1 MTTTQV
7 PETAAP
13 STVGFTAATSPVE
26 TTAPTTPVRDPAR
39 VAEPTVAVH
48 GVSKWFGTKVAVSDV
63 TCSFG
68 PGITGVLGPNGA
80 GKTTLL
86 RMITGLLC
94 PSEGTVSVFGKDPRK
109 DTSVYRRIGFVPED
123 DAVYGHLST
132 RQLVRYAAQLSRCDA
147 SDRAINAAIARVN
160 MQDAA
165 DRPIAE
171 YSKGMRQRAKVAAAL
186 VNDPDFLVLDEPL
199 NGADPTQRAV
209 LIGIFHELA
218 DAGRTIIVSSH
229 VLAEVERLTD
239 RVITILDGKVAAAG
253 HIRAIRA
260 AMSHIPHKVRI
271 DADDP
276 RIIAKAL
283 LDVPAVLGIHFV
295 DGGLEVETS
304 NLAAL
309 GTALPAISIERS
321 VRVTRFEPVDVSLES
336 VFRHLLS
343 IRR

>member
-1 MTTTQV
+1 MVTTQV
-7 PETAAP
+7 HVPAAA
-13 STVGFTAATSPVE
+13 GRDG
-26 TTAPTTPVRDPAR
+26 TTAPTGSTAPRDPSR
-39 VAEPTVAVH
+39 VAQPTVAVH

-86 RMITGLLC
+86 RIITGMLR
-94 PSEGTVSVFGKDPRK
+94 PSEGSVSIFGSDPRK
-109 DTSVYRRIGFVPED
+109 DPSVYRRIGFVPED

-132 RQLVRYAAQLSRCDA
+132 RELVRYAAQLSRCDA
-147 SDRAINAAIARVN
+147 SDQAVNAAIARVN
-160 MQDAA
+160 MQAAA
-165 DRPIAE
+165 DRPIAQ

-186 VNDPDFLVLDEPL
+186 VNNPDFLVLDEPL
-199 NGADPTQRAV
+199 NGADPAQRAV
-209 LIGIFHELA
+209 LIGLFHDLA
-218 DAGRTIIVSSH
+218 AEGRTVIVSSH
-229 VLAEVERLTD
+229 VLAEVERMTD

-253 HIRAIRA
+253 NIRAIRA

-276 RIIAKAL
+276 RVIAKAL
-283 LDVPAVLGIHFV
+283 LDVPAIIGIHFL

-309 GTALPAISIERS
+309 GTALPAISVEHS